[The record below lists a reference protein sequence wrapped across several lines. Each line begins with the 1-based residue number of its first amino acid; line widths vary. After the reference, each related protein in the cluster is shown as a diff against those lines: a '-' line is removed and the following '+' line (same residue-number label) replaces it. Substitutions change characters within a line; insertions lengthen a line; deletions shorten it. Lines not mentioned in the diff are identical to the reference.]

1 MNAASNDEG
10 VNAKGNGNNVTSKVY
25 LRQMLKALLKDVL
38 DKHDREK

>member
-25 LRQMLKALLKDVL
+25 LRQMTNAEDAEGIAKGCS
-38 DKHDREK
+38 R